1 MWRQSHANHAGSRS
15 SAERLGATPRSDAIV
30 RSPSAPTRET
40 TMPLQPPGGGPAT
53 STPRPS
59 SSAVTSCPARSS
71 PRFDTVRAWEP
82 SATTH
87 AATFAACPPAAVCV
101 VARASAPGASGSPR
115 RTITSR
121 SASPRVTTSTTYDRP
136 MDGEHRGGRLGSF
149 LFGGG
154 LGASA
159 ALAAARRKRRL
170 AEPERPGFH
179 GLEAFEGAPC
189 YREIVEKERDE
200 LEQ

>member
-15 SAERLGATPRSDAIV
+15 SAESLGATPRSDAIV

-40 TMPLQPPGGGPAT
+40 TMPFRPPIAGPAT
-53 STPRPS
+53 STPRAS
-59 SSAVTSCPARSS
+59 SSAVTTRPARSS
-71 PRFDTVRAWEP
+71 PRFETVRACEP
-82 SATTH
+82 SATDH
-87 AATFAACPPAAVCV
+87 AATFAACPPGAVSV
-101 VARASAPGASGSPR
+101 IASASAPEESGSPS

-136 MDGEHRGGRLGSF
+136 MDGEQRGGKLGSF
-149 LFGGG
+149 VVGGV

-159 ALAAARRKRRL
+159 ALAAARRRRRL
-170 AEPERPGFH
+170 SQPDRPVFQ

-200 LEQ
+200 LEA

>member
-1 MWRQSHANHAGSRS
+1 
-15 SAERLGATPRSDAIV
+15 
-30 RSPSAPTRET
+30 
-40 TMPLQPPGGGPAT
+40 MPLRPATGPAT

-59 SSAVTSCPARSS
+59 SSAVTSRPARSS
-71 PRFDTVRAWEP
+71 PRFETVRASEP

-101 VARASAPGASGSPR
+101 VARASAPEASGSPR
-115 RTITSR
+115 RTITSK

-136 MDGEHRGGRLGSF
+136 MDGEQRGGRLGSF
-149 LFGGG
+149 VVGGV

-159 ALAAARRKRRL
+159 ALAAARRRRRRI
-170 AEPERPGFH
+170 EPERPVFQ

-200 LEQ
+200 VQRCRYRRGSARHN